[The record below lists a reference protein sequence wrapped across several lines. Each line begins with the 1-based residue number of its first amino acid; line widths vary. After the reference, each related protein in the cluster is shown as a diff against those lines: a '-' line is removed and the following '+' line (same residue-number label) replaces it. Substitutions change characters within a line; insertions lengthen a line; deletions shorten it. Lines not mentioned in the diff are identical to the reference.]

1 MSLPPTPRS
10 AIALLLLLATG
21 CSTVGNSG
29 PSAKAITRAGRAGTA
44 SDRGISVVALDAAT
58 AQRAAAYA
66 RAQRFADVFG
76 SVAPTGTVIGVGD
89 VLDIAIWEAPPAV
102 LFGATAPGANIS
114 SAIAQ
119 SAGIPQQLVGE
130 DGTITVPFVG
140 TLLVRGLTPQAV
152 GRLIV
157 ARLAGRAHSPQAIVR
172 LAQNDSRAVTVI
184 GEVSATRRLPLTPRG
199 ERLLDAIAAAGGS
212 RQPVA
217 KTTIQLSR
225 AGRTAAMPLDAIV
238 RDPSQNIT
246 LQAGDVVAAVFQ
258 PYSFVALGAVGQ
270 NAEVPFEGGGI
281 TLAQALGRIGG
292 LRDDRADRRSVFVFR
307 LEHPEVLDPSVAQ
320 TAKRTAAGL
329 VPVVYRLDLG
339 DGASFFTAQ
348 DFAIRDRDV
357 LYVSNAPLADLQKF
371 LNIVSSAAF
380 SITGINNAVQ

>member
-1 MSLPPTPRS
+1 
-10 AIALLLLLATG
+10 
-21 CSTVGNSG
+21 
-29 PSAKAITRAGRAGTA
+29 
-44 SDRGISVVALDAAT
+44 
-58 AQRAAAYA
+58 
-66 RAQRFADVFG
+66 VFG
-76 SVAPTGTVIGVGD
+76 TVAPTSTVIGVGD

-102 LFGATAPGANIS
+102 LFGATAPGASIG
-114 SAIAQ
+114 SAVAQ
-119 SAGIPQQLVGE
+119 SAGIPQQVVGE
-130 DGTITVPFVG
+130 DGTVAIPFVG
-140 TLLVRGLTPQAV
+140 NLMVRGLTPQAV
-152 GRLIV
+152 SRLIG

-184 GEVSATRRLPLTPRG
+184 GEVGATRRLPLTPRG

-238 RDPSQNIT
+238 RDPTQNIT
-246 LQAGDVVAAVFQ
+246 LQAGDVVAAIFQ

-307 LEHPEVLDPSVAQ
+307 LEHPEVLDPAVAQ
-320 TAKRTAAGL
+320 SAKRTAAGL

-380 SITGINNAVQ
+380 SITGINNAAQ